1 MDPAEVIKTL
11 EANHRNSALHLGQS
25 ERTLIQFACQYLQ
38 QVDYEHTLVRHLVYF
53 LSLCGARLSAPAIAL
68 VTGRTDRNVR
78 QIAGMDT
85 EAFRKSVTFSPK
97 ENAGR
102 EPKISPQLVPVIT
115 EYLLTHRVTSKQEL
129 LRFLAQE
136 HQLSV
141 CFNSLD
147 AVLKQ
152 YDLERLIQRRGYQDQ
167 PAEEAAPLF
176 SVAPDWPARG

>member
-1 MDPAEVIKTL
+1 MDATEVIKTL
-11 EANHRNSALHLGQS
+11 ENKHRNSAQHLGEG

-38 QVDYEHTLVRHLVYF
+38 HVGYEQTLVRHLVYF
-53 LSLCGARLSAPAIAL
+53 LSLCGAHLSATAIAL

-78 QIAGMDT
+78 QIAGMDR

-102 EPKISPQLVPVIT
+102 KPKIPPQLVPVIT
-115 EYLLTHRVTSKQEL
+115 EYLLTHRVTSKREI
-129 LRFLAQE
+129 LRFLE
-136 HQLSV
+136 KKHQLPV

-152 YDLERLIQRRGYQDQ
+152 YDLERLIQRRGYQDES
-167 PAEEAAPLF
+167 AEEAAPLF
-176 SVAPDWPARG
+176 SVAPGSPARG

>member
-1 MDPAEVIKTL
+1 MDAAEVIQTL
-11 EANHRNSALHLGQS
+11 EANHRNSALHLGQR
-25 ERTLIQFACQYLQ
+25 ERSLIRFACQYLQ
-38 QVDYEHTLVRHLVYF
+38 QVGYEATLVRHLVYF
-53 LSLCGARLSAPAIAL
+53 LALCDARLSATAIAL
-68 VTGRTDRNVR
+68 ITGRSERNVR
-78 QIAGMDT
+78 QIAGMET

-102 EPKISPQLVPVIT
+102 QPKIPARLVPLIT

-129 LRFLAQE
+129 LRLLAQE

-152 YDLERLIQRRGYQDQ
+152 YNLERLIQRRGYREEG
-167 PAEEAAPLF
+167 AEEAAPLF
-176 SVAPDWPARG
+176 SVAPGWPGRG

>member
-1 MDPAEVIKTL
+1 MDAAEVIETL
-11 EANHRNSALHLGQS
+11 EANHRNSALHLGQR
-25 ERTLIQFACQYLQ
+25 ERALIEFTCRYLQ
-38 QVDYEHTLVRHLVYF
+38 RVGYEHTLVRHLVYF

-68 VTGRTDRNVR
+68 VTGRTERNVR
-78 QIAGMDT
+78 QIAGMET

-102 EPKISPQLVPVIT
+102 QPKIPARLVPLIT

-152 YDLERLIQRRGYQDQ
+152 YDLERLIQRRGYADE
-167 PAEEAAPLF
+167 PAEPPAPLF
-176 SVAPDWPARG
+176 SVAPDWPGRG